1 MKTFAKTKISI
12 LIISIFLGIISI
24 QANAADT
31 SHPTSYSTWEAVD
44 TASTGVGSTKAVA
57 DTLNSILRD
66 HADAAPDLVNLLDKM
81 GLDGGWAKQIGA
93 LKKISG
99 KLEVIGFVLD
109 HGDTV
114 VQLTSAYQNKNRD
127 EFAKIIAD
135 KMIEIVAQTTGGL
148 AGKLFYSKV
157 PGAIAAAIV
166 TGGWSIL
173 AAPGLIVGGYI
184 AEDQTKEF
192 VSSILRKNCYDLL
205 QEYGQT
211 IYDILD
217 AKNREATDSIPE
229 WLLPSAD
236 EPTQNKN
243 EKKLTP
249 VTLERLEIYR

>member
-57 DTLNSILRD
+57 DTLNSVLRD

-114 VQLTSAYQNKNRD
+114 VQLTSAYQMN
-127 EFAKIIAD
+127 
-135 KMIEIVAQTTGGL
+135 
-148 AGKLFYSKV
+148 
-157 PGAIAAAIV
+157 
-166 TGGWSIL
+166 
-173 AAPGLIVGGYI
+173 
-184 AEDQTKEF
+184 
-192 VSSILRKNCYDLL
+192 LRKLL
-205 QEYGQT
+205 L
-211 IYDILD
+211 I
-217 AKNREATDSIPE
+217 K
-229 WLLPSAD
+229 
-236 EPTQNKN
+236 
-243 EKKLTP
+243 
-249 VTLERLEIYR
+249 

>member
-1 MKTFAKTKISI
+1 MKIITKTKISL
-12 LIISIFLGIISI
+12 LIISIFLGVIST

-31 SHPTSYSTWEAVD
+31 SQPTSYSAWETVD
-44 TASTGVGSTKAVA
+44 AASTGVGSTKAVV
-57 DTLNSILRD
+57 DTLNSVLRD
-66 HADAAPDLVNLLDKM
+66 HAEAAPDLVNLLDKM
-81 GLDGGWAKQIGA
+81 GLDGGWAKQIGV

-99 KLEVIGFVLD
+99 KLDVIDVVLE

-114 VQLTSAYQNKNRD
+114 VQLTSAYQDKNRD

-135 KMIEIVAQTTGGL
+135 KMIEIVAQAAGGL

-173 AAPGLIVGGYI
+173 AAPGLIVGGHI

-192 VSSILRKNCYDLL
+192 VSSILRKNCYDLI
-205 QEYGQT
+205 QEFGQT

-217 AKNREATDSIPE
+217 AKKREATDSIPE
-229 WLLPSAD
+229 GLLPSAD
-236 EPTQNKN
+236 EPTQNKD
-243 EKKLTP
+243 EKKTTP